1 MCIWTES
8 EVRFKQEGSEKVIGT
23 EDKKKSAKEEEETM
37 ANKWINEMSLS
48 TSIANI
54 FIARNITTAKEV
66 LSLTEF
72 EFMELL
78 DVGMVQVTFV
88 VAHISEIVFSLT
100 QTALSLWHTSGKLFL
115 HQCEL
120 PCH

>member
-1 MCIWTES
+1 MWIES
-8 EVRFKQEGSEKVIGT
+8 EVGFKQEGSEKVIGT
-23 EDKKKSAKEEEETM
+23 EDKKKIGKGRKETM
-37 ANKWINEMSLS
+37 ANKWISEMSLS

-88 VAHISEIVFSLT
+88 VAHISEIVFSPT
-100 QTALSLWHTSGKLFL
+100 QTALSLWHTLAKSFL
-115 HQCEL
+115 H
-120 PCH
+120 